1 MGSYVIREKYFG
13 YNDEVFYV
21 AGNRIANVFDNKQQA
36 ELAYK
41 KLEIDGA
48 RDFALYEVES
58 LFDADEALLQQLDD
72 FVYSRCGEHICE
84 AGDISDDVLP
94 VSLSDDDTF
103 EFIQLAGMQKFQL
116 VEFENQVKFYG
127 LWSVKKQRWVEE
139 HDECFAGLIYSEN
152 LDAFKSKVEHIF
164 ADYDYSAI
172 ELKGSLEELS
182 AQPILLQAMISA
194 QSGLSYDEAKQTLVI
209 DAWQDEAL
217 YAVNSLLKQP
227 LFEIKE
233 IGLEEIQTIE
243 KELAKQYSYDEDG
256 WGEEEDEDFD
266 AESIVEELIQ
276 EFAEE
281 LDLSDEQQVE
291 LFEEMKK
298 RILTPQDQKNLP

>member
-84 AGDISDDVLP
+84 EGDISDDVLP

-243 KELAKQYSYDEDG
+243 KELAKQYSYDEDD
-256 WGEEEDEDFD
+256 WGDEEEGEDFD
-266 AESIVEELIQ
+266 AEALVEELIQ
-276 EFAEE
+276 ELAEE
-281 LDLSDEQQVE
+281 LDLSDEQRAE
-291 LFEEMKK
+291 LFKEMKK
-298 RILTPQDQKNLP
+298 ES

>member
-1 MGSYVIREKYFG
+1 MTTYVIREKYFG

-48 RDFALYEVES
+48 RDFALHEVES

-243 KELAKQYSYDEDG
+243 KELAKQYSYDEDD
-256 WGEEEDEDFD
+256 WGDEEEGEDFD
-266 AESIVEELIQ
+266 AEALVEELIQ
-276 EFAEE
+276 ELAEE
-281 LDLSDEQQVE
+281 LDLSDEQRAE
-291 LFEEMKK
+291 LFKEMKK
-298 RILTPQDQKNLP
+298 ES

>member
-13 YNDEVFYV
+13 YNDETFYV

>member
-13 YNDEVFYV
+13 YNDETFYE

-48 RDFALYEVES
+48 RDFALHEVES

-243 KELAKQYSYDEDG
+243 KELAKQYSYDEDD
-256 WGEEEDEDFD
+256 WGDEEEGEDFD
-266 AESIVEELIQ
+266 AEALVEELIQ
-276 EFAEE
+276 ELAEE
-281 LDLSDEQQVE
+281 LDLSDEQRAE
-291 LFEEMKK
+291 LFKEMKK
-298 RILTPQDQKNLP
+298 ES

>member
-84 AGDISDDVLP
+84 EGDISDDVLP

-139 HDECFAGLIYSEN
+139 HDECFAGLIYSES

-233 IGLEEIQTIE
+233 INLEEIQKIE
-243 KELAKQYSYDEDG
+243 KDLAKQYSYDEDYEY
-256 WGEEEDEDFD
+256 EE
-266 AESIVEELIQ
+266 
-276 EFAEE
+276 
-281 LDLSDEQQVE
+281 
-291 LFEEMKK
+291 
-298 RILTPQDQKNLP
+298 

>member
-1 MGSYVIREKYFG
+1 MTTYVIREKYFG

-21 AGNRIANVFDNKQQA
+21 AGNRIANVFEDKQQA
-36 ELAYK
+36 EAAYK

-243 KELAKQYSYDEDG
+243 KELAKQYSYDEDD
-256 WGEEEDEDFD
+256 WGDEEEGEDFD
-266 AESIVEELIQ
+266 AEALVEELIQ
-276 EFAEE
+276 ELAEE
-281 LDLSDEQQVE
+281 LDLSDEQRAE
-291 LFEEMKK
+291 LFKEMKK
-298 RILTPQDQKNLP
+298 ES

>member
-1 MGSYVIREKYFG
+1 MSTYVIRAKYFG

-21 AGNRIANVFDNKQQA
+21 AGNRIANIFDNKQQA

-84 AGDISDDVLP
+84 EGDISDDVLP
-94 VSLSDDDTF
+94 ASLSDDDTF

-116 VEFENQVKFYG
+116 IEFENQVKFYG
-127 LWSVKKQRWVEE
+127 LWSVKKQQWVEE

-172 ELKGSLEELS
+172 ELKGSLDELS
-182 AQPILLQAMISA
+182 AQPILLQAMIST

-233 IGLEEIQTIE
+233 ISLEEIQKIE
-243 KELAKQYSYDEDG
+243 KDLAKQYSYDEDYEY
-256 WGEEEDEDFD
+256 EE
-266 AESIVEELIQ
+266 
-276 EFAEE
+276 
-281 LDLSDEQQVE
+281 
-291 LFEEMKK
+291 
-298 RILTPQDQKNLP
+298 

>member
-1 MGSYVIREKYFG
+1 MGTYVIREKYFG
-13 YNDEVFYV
+13 YNDETFYV

-243 KELAKQYSYDEDG
+243 KELAKQYSYDEDD
-256 WGEEEDEDFD
+256 WGDEEEGEDFD
-266 AESIVEELIQ
+266 AEALVEELIQ
-276 EFAEE
+276 ALAEE
-281 LDLSDEQQVE
+281 LDLSDEQRAE
-291 LFEEMKK
+291 LFKEMKK
-298 RILTPQDQKNLP
+298 QS

>member
-1 MGSYVIREKYFG
+1 MTTYVIREKYFG

-21 AGNRIANVFDNKQQA
+21 AGNRIANIFEDKQQA
-36 ELAYK
+36 EAAYK
-41 KLEIDGA
+41 QLEIKGA

-172 ELKGSLEELS
+172 EIKGSLDELS
-182 AQPILLQAMISA
+182 AQPILLQAMISTR
-194 QSGLSYDEAKQTLVI
+194 SGLSYDEAKQTLVI

-243 KELAKQYSYDEDG
+243 KELAKQYSYDEDD
-256 WGEEEDEDFD
+256 WGDEEEGEDFD
-266 AESIVEELIQ
+266 AEALVEELIQ
-276 EFAEE
+276 ELAEE
-281 LDLSDEQQVE
+281 LDLSDEQRAE
-291 LFEEMKK
+291 LFKEMKK
-298 RILTPQDQKNLP
+298 ES

>member
-1 MGSYVIREKYFG
+1 MGTYVIREKYFG
-13 YNDEVFYV
+13 YNDETFYV

-243 KELAKQYSYDEDG
+243 KELAKQYSYDEDD
-256 WGEEEDEDFD
+256 WGDEEEGEDFD
-266 AESIVEELIQ
+266 AEALVEELIQ
-276 EFAEE
+276 ELAEE
-281 LDLSDEQQVE
+281 LDLSDEQRAE
-291 LFEEMKK
+291 LFKEMKK
-298 RILTPQDQKNLP
+298 ES

>member
-1 MGSYVIREKYFG
+1 MTTYVIREKYFG

-21 AGNRIANVFDNKQQA
+21 AGNRIANVFEDKQQA
-36 ELAYK
+36 EAAYK
-41 KLEIDGA
+41 QLEIKGA

-172 ELKGSLEELS
+172 ELKGSLDELS

-243 KELAKQYSYDEDG
+243 KELAKQYSYDEDD
-256 WGEEEDEDFD
+256 WGDEEEGEDFD
-266 AESIVEELIQ
+266 AEALVEELIQ
-276 EFAEE
+276 ELAEE
-281 LDLSDEQQVE
+281 LDLSDEQRAE
-291 LFEEMKK
+291 LFKEMKK
-298 RILTPQDQKNLP
+298 ES

>member
-1 MGSYVIREKYFG
+1 MGTYVIREKYFG
-13 YNDEVFYV
+13 YNDETFYV

-243 KELAKQYSYDEDG
+243 KELAKQYSYDEDD
-256 WGEEEDEDFD
+256 WGDEEEGEDFD
-266 AESIVEELIQ
+266 AEALVEELIQ
-276 EFAEE
+276 ELAEE
-281 LDLSDEQQVE
+281 LDLSDEQRAE
-291 LFEEMKK
+291 LFKEMKK
-298 RILTPQDQKNLP
+298 QS

>member
-1 MGSYVIREKYFG
+1 MTTYVIREKYFG

-21 AGNRIANVFDNKQQA
+21 AGNRIANVFEDKQQA
-36 ELAYK
+36 EAAYK
-41 KLEIDGA
+41 QLEIKGA

-58 LFDADEALLQQLDD
+58 LFNATEEELQKLDD
-72 FVYSRCGEHICE
+72 FVFARCGEHI
-84 AGDISDDVLP
+84 ADGGDISDDVLP
-94 VSLSDDDTF
+94 ESLSDEDTF
-103 EFIQLAGMQKFQL
+103 EFIQLADMQKFQL
-116 VEFENQVKFYG
+116 VQFEYEVKFYG
-127 LWSVKKQRWVEE
+127 LWSVKKQQWVEE
-139 HDECFAGLIYSEN
+139 HDECFASLVYSEN
-152 LDAFKSKVEHIF
+152 TDELKNKIEYVF
-164 ADYDYSAI
+164 ADYDYDAI
-172 ELKGSLEELS
+172 QLKGTLEQLS
-182 AQPILLQAMISA
+182 EQPLLLKALLA
-194 QSGLSYDEAKQTLVI
+194 TESGLSYDENTQTLTI
-209 DAWQDEAL
+209 GAWQEDAL
-217 YAVNSLLKQP
+217 YAINPLLKQP
-227 LFEIKE
+227 IFEIKE

>member
-1 MGSYVIREKYFG
+1 MIRAKYFG

-243 KELAKQYSYDEDG
+243 KELAKQYSYDEDD
-256 WGEEEDEDFD
+256 WGDEEEGEDFD
-266 AESIVEELIQ
+266 AEALVEELIQ
-276 EFAEE
+276 ELAEE
-281 LDLSDEQQVE
+281 LDLSDEQRAE
-291 LFEEMKK
+291 LFKEMKK
-298 RILTPQDQKNLP
+298 QS

>member
-13 YNDEVFYV
+13 YNDETFYV

-48 RDFALYEVES
+48 RDFALHEVES

-243 KELAKQYSYDEDG
+243 KELAKQYSYDEDD
-256 WGEEEDEDFD
+256 WGDEEEGEDFD
-266 AESIVEELIQ
+266 AEALVEELIQ
-276 EFAEE
+276 ELAEE
-281 LDLSDEQQVE
+281 LDLSDEQRAE
-291 LFEEMKK
+291 LFKEMKK
-298 RILTPQDQKNLP
+298 QS

>member
-1 MGSYVIREKYFG
+1 MTTYVIREKYFG

-21 AGNRIANVFDNKQQA
+21 AGNRIANVFEDKQQA
-36 ELAYK
+36 EAAYK
-41 KLEIDGA
+41 QLEIKGA

-243 KELAKQYSYDEDG
+243 KELAKQYSYDEDD
-256 WGEEEDEDFD
+256 WGDEEEGEDFD
-266 AESIVEELIQ
+266 AEALVEELIQ
-276 EFAEE
+276 ELAEE
-281 LDLSDEQQVE
+281 LDLSDEQRAE
-291 LFEEMKK
+291 LFKEMKK
-298 RILTPQDQKNLP
+298 QS

>member
-13 YNDEVFYV
+13 YNDETFYV

-266 AESIVEELIQ
+266 AEALVEELIQ
-276 EFAEE
+276 ELAEE
-281 LDLSDEQQVE
+281 LDLSDEQRAE
-291 LFEEMKK
+291 LFKEMKK
-298 RILTPQDQKNLP
+298 ES

>member
-13 YNDEVFYV
+13 YNDETFYV

-243 KELAKQYSYDEDG
+243 KELAKQYSYDEDD
-256 WGEEEDEDFD
+256 WGDEEEGEDFD
-266 AESIVEELIQ
+266 AEALVEELIQ
-276 EFAEE
+276 ELAEE
-281 LDLSDEQQVE
+281 LDLSDEQRAE

-298 RILTPQDQKNLP
+298 ES

>member
-21 AGNRIANVFDNKQQA
+21 AGNRIANIFDNKQQA

-58 LFDADEALLQQLDD
+58 LFDADEALFQQLDD
-72 FVYSRCGEHICE
+72 FVYSRCGEHICQE
-84 AGDISDDVLP
+84 GDISDDVLP

-139 HDECFAGLIYSEN
+139 HDECFASLIYSEN

-243 KELAKQYSYDEDG
+243 KELAKQYSYDEDD
-256 WGEEEDEDFD
+256 WGDEEESEDFD
-266 AESIVEELIQ
+266 AEALVEELIQ
-276 EFAEE
+276 ELAEE
-281 LDLSDEQQVE
+281 LDLSDEQRAE
-291 LFEEMKK
+291 LFKEMKK
-298 RILTPQDQKNLP
+298 ES

>member
-13 YNDEVFYV
+13 YNDETFYV

-139 HDECFAGLIYSEN
+139 HDECFACLIYSEN

-243 KELAKQYSYDEDG
+243 KELAKQYSYDEDD
-256 WGEEEDEDFD
+256 WGDEEEGEDFD
-266 AESIVEELIQ
+266 AEALVEELIQ
-276 EFAEE
+276 ELAEE
-281 LDLSDEQQVE
+281 LDLSDEQRAE
-291 LFEEMKK
+291 LFKEMKK
-298 RILTPQDQKNLP
+298 ES

>member
-1 MGSYVIREKYFG
+1 MTTYVIREKYFG

-21 AGNRIANVFDNKQQA
+21 AGNRIANVFEDKQQA
-36 ELAYK
+36 EAAYK
-41 KLEIDGA
+41 QLEIKGA

-243 KELAKQYSYDEDG
+243 KELAKQYSYDEDD
-256 WGEEEDEDFD
+256 WGDEEEGEDFD
-266 AESIVEELIQ
+266 AEALVEELIQ
-276 EFAEE
+276 ALAEE
-281 LDLSDEQQVE
+281 LDLSDEQRAE
-291 LFEEMKK
+291 LFKEMKK
-298 RILTPQDQKNLP
+298 ES

>member
-13 YNDEVFYV
+13 YNDETFYV
-21 AGNRIANVFDNKQQA
+21 AGNRIANVFEDKQQA
-36 ELAYK
+36 EAAYK
-41 KLEIDGA
+41 QLEIKGA

-58 LFDADEALLQQLDD
+58 LFNATEEELQKLDD
-72 FVYSRCGEHICE
+72 FVFARCGEHI
-84 AGDISDDVLP
+84 ADGGDISDDVLP
-94 VSLSDDDTF
+94 ESLSDEDTF

-116 VEFENQVKFYG
+116 VEFENEVKFYS
-127 LWSVKKQRWVEE
+127 LWSVKKQQWVEE
-139 HDECFAGLIYSEN
+139 HDECFAGLIYSES

-172 ELKGSLEELS
+172 EIKGSLDELS
-182 AQPILLQAMISA
+182 AQPILLQAMIST

-256 WGEEEDEDFD
+256 WGDEEEGEDFD
-266 AESIVEELIQ
+266 AEALVEELIQ
-276 EFAEE
+276 ALAEE
-281 LDLSDEQQVE
+281 LDLSDEQRAE
-291 LFEEMKK
+291 LFKEMKK
-298 RILTPQDQKNLP
+298 ES

>member
-13 YNDEVFYV
+13 YNDEVFYL

-243 KELAKQYSYDEDG
+243 KELAKQYSYDEDD
-256 WGEEEDEDFD
+256 WGDEEEGEDFD
-266 AESIVEELIQ
+266 AEALVEELIQ
-276 EFAEE
+276 ELAEE
-281 LDLSDEQQVE
+281 LDLSDEQRAE
-291 LFEEMKK
+291 LFKEMKK
-298 RILTPQDQKNLP
+298 ES

>member
-243 KELAKQYSYDEDG
+243 KELAKQYSYDEDD
-256 WGEEEDEDFD
+256 WGDEEEGEDFD
-266 AESIVEELIQ
+266 AEALVEELIQ
-276 EFAEE
+276 ELAEE
-281 LDLSDEQQVE
+281 LDLSDEQRAE
-291 LFEEMKK
+291 LFKEMKK
-298 RILTPQDQKNLP
+298 ES

>member
-13 YNDEVFYV
+13 YNDETFYV

-48 RDFALYEVES
+48 RDFALHEVES

-243 KELAKQYSYDEDG
+243 KELAKQYSYDEDD
-256 WGEEEDEDFD
+256 WGDEEEGEDFD
-266 AESIVEELIQ
+266 AEALVEELIQ
-276 EFAEE
+276 ELAEE
-281 LDLSDEQQVE
+281 LDLSDEQRAE
-291 LFEEMKK
+291 LFKEMKK
-298 RILTPQDQKNLP
+298 ES

>member
-1 MGSYVIREKYFG
+1 MSTYVIRAKYFG

-84 AGDISDDVLP
+84 EGDVSHDVLP
-94 VSLSDDDTF
+94 ASLSDDDTF

-127 LWSVKKQRWVEE
+127 LWSVKKQQWVEE

-172 ELKGSLEELS
+172 EIKGSLDQLS
-182 AQPILLQAMISA
+182 AQPILLQAMISTR
-194 QSGLSYDEAKQTLVI
+194 SGLSYDEAKQTLVI

-233 IGLEEIQTIE
+233 ISLEEIQKIE
-243 KELAKQYSYDEDG
+243 KDLAKQYSYDEDYEY
-256 WGEEEDEDFD
+256 EE
-266 AESIVEELIQ
+266 
-276 EFAEE
+276 
-281 LDLSDEQQVE
+281 
-291 LFEEMKK
+291 
-298 RILTPQDQKNLP
+298 

>member
-1 MGSYVIREKYFG
+1 MATYVIRAKYFG

-243 KELAKQYSYDEDG
+243 KELAKQYSYDEDD
-256 WGEEEDEDFD
+256 WGDEEEGEDFD
-266 AESIVEELIQ
+266 AEALVEELIQ
-276 EFAEE
+276 ELAEE
-281 LDLSDEQQVE
+281 LDLSDEQRAE
-291 LFEEMKK
+291 LFKEMKK
-298 RILTPQDQKNLP
+298 ES

>member
-1 MGSYVIREKYFG
+1 MTTYVIREKYFG

-21 AGNRIANVFDNKQQA
+21 AGNRIANVFEDKQQA
-36 ELAYK
+36 EAAYK

-48 RDFALYEVES
+48 RDFALHEVES

-243 KELAKQYSYDEDG
+243 KELAKQYSYDEDD
-256 WGEEEDEDFD
+256 WGDEEEGEDFD
-266 AESIVEELIQ
+266 AEALVEELIQ
-276 EFAEE
+276 ELAEE
-281 LDLSDEQQVE
+281 LDLSDEQRAE
-291 LFEEMKK
+291 LFKEMKK
-298 RILTPQDQKNLP
+298 ES

>member
-13 YNDEVFYV
+13 YNDENFYV

-48 RDFALYEVES
+48 RDFALHEVES

-72 FVYSRCGEHICE
+72 FVYSRCGEHICQ

-116 VEFENQVKFYG
+116 FEFENQVKFYG

-172 ELKGSLEELS
+172 ELKGSLDELS

-243 KELAKQYSYDEDG
+243 KELAKQYSYDEDD
-256 WGEEEDEDFD
+256 WGDEEEGEDFD
-266 AESIVEELIQ
+266 AEALVEELIQ
-276 EFAEE
+276 ELAEE
-281 LDLSDEQQVE
+281 LDLSDEQRAE
-291 LFEEMKK
+291 LFKEMKK
-298 RILTPQDQKNLP
+298 ES

>member
-13 YNDEVFYV
+13 YNDETFYV

-48 RDFALYEVES
+48 RDFALHEVES

-182 AQPILLQAMISA
+182 AQPIFLQALISA

-243 KELAKQYSYDEDG
+243 KELAKQYSYDEDD
-256 WGEEEDEDFD
+256 WGDEEEGEDFD
-266 AESIVEELIQ
+266 AEALVEELIQ
-276 EFAEE
+276 ELAEE
-281 LDLSDEQQVE
+281 LDLSDEQRAE
-291 LFEEMKK
+291 LFKEMKK
-298 RILTPQDQKNLP
+298 QS